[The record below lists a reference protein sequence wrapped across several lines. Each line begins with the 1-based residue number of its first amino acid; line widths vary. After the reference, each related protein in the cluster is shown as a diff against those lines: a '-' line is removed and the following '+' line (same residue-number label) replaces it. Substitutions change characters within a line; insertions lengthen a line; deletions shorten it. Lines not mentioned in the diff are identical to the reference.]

1 MASTHDTSPDTTR
14 TATTPPTTTRSAG
27 GARPPGAPRVSPAG
41 THRSNS
47 AWGWIVGLLVAF
59 AVVWFIWWWWTG
71 QDVAA
76 EPEVEVSTV
85 HEIGMIVPAID
96 RNFSESFGYDDP
108 FGLREL
114 PQVA

>member
-1 MASTHDTSPDTTR
+1 MARTRDTSPDTTR

-27 GARPPGAPRVSPAG
+27 GARPPGAPRTAPVGPR
-41 THRSNS
+41 RSS
-47 AWGWIVGLLVAF
+47 GAWAWIVGLLVAF
-59 AVVWFIWWWWTG
+59 AVVWFIWWWWSG
-71 QDVAA
+71 QDVEA
-76 EPEVEVSTV
+76 EVEVSAG

-96 RNFSESFGYDDP
+96 RNFSDSYGHDDP